1 MCEKFGNDSYSGSL
15 DRERK
20 RTASGAGGGGVGGET
35 IVSHETQFRGDTMN
49 GRFSNISYA
58 TIRS

>member
-20 RTASGAGGGGVGGET
+20 RTASGAGGGVGTET
-35 IVSHETQFRGDTMN
+35 IVSHETEFRGETMTN
-49 GRFSNISYA
+49 EAVMFSGGR
-58 TIRS
+58 

>member
-20 RTASGAGGGGVGGET
+20 GAAAAAAESGAKP
-35 IVSHETQFRGDTMN
+35 
-49 GRFSNISYA
+49 
-58 TIRS
+58 